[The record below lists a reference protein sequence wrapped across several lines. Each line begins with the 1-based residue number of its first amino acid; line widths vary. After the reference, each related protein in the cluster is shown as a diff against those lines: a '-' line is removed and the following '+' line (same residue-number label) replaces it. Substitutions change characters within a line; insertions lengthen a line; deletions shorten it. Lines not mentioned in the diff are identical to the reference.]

1 MNNATPSNDWLPEY
15 QIWLLEAIADRL
27 EINYAEAKAEI
38 AYQATQRRKRNG

>member
-1 MNNATPSNDWLPEY
+1 MNDTTPPSDWLPDY
-15 QIWLLEAIADRL
+15 QTWLLEAIADRL